1 MKIKDTFADRAI
13 IGIIILI
20 AIFSA
25 LGVVKAVELL
35 FKWF

>member
-1 MKIKDTFADRAI
+1 MKLKDTFTDRSI
-13 IGIIILI
+13 VGIIILI

-25 LGVVKAVELL
+25 LGVVKAGELL